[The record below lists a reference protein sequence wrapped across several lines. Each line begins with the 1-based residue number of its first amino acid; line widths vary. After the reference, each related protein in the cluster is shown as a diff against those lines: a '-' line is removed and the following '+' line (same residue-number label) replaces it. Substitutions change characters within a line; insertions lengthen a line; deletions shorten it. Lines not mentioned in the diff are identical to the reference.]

1 MVGIL
6 DKPFLLGGF
15 GLFQGLYTLVSG
27 RVLRVF
33 FFRWFVSVLC
43 FFGCV
48 GISHCLEK
56 QHFMK
61 NLFNVG
67 K

>member
-33 FFRWFVSVLC
+33 FFPVVC
-43 FFGCV
+43 FRVVFFWMCWNKSLFGEATFY
-48 GISHCLEK
+48 EK
-56 QHFMK
+56 SI
-61 NLFNVG
+61 
-67 K
+67 